1 MGNKGLPEGD
11 FALSVWSYEAGM
23 LFHVD
28 DGLLNN
34 KASSQKGLD
43 FAKEANPTDRSGQLM
58 LLALRTFKYDTV
70 TGESCSY
77 TATGDALTVVMAY
90 VTTSHDVGSGIRPST

>member
-43 FAKEANPTDRSGQLM
+43 FAKEANPTDGSGQLM
-58 LLALRTFKYDTV
+58 HLALRTFKY
-70 TGESCSY
+70 
-77 TATGDALTVVMAY
+77 
-90 VTTSHDVGSGIRPST
+90 I